1 MRAAL
6 RGQEYDAAVDCTA
19 EAFGLVPVL
28 RHGGIV
34 ASILS
39 IPSYSN
45 LIELRTAYHKPLNGC
60 LICCAGCLGF
70 CTLSLCRPSTWCCCG
85 SKSVSGLLTLPLGS
99 DLERLGQYVNAGRL
113 RPIIY
118 RRFALADT
126 AAAMACLEEG
136 HAVGKIVIEV
146 IPEAQGAT
154 ASAPASAGSGVADV
168 GRGAAAAPLP

>member
-19 EAFGLVPVL
+19 EAFSLVPVL
-28 RHGGIV
+28 RSGGIV

-39 IPSYSN
+39 IPDHSN

-60 LICCAGCLGF
+60 LIGCAGCLGW

-85 SKSVSGLLTLPLGS
+85 SKTVSGLLTLPLGS
-99 DLERLGQYVNAGRL
+99 DLERLAQYVTAGRL

-118 RRFALADT
+118 RRFSLANT

-136 HAVGKIVIEV
+136 HAVGKIVIDV
-146 IPEAQGAT
+146 IPEEG
-154 ASAPASAGSGVADV
+154 
-168 GRGAAAAPLP
+168 GAAAGADGASTGSGGVAAAALP